1 MHQASQSTT
10 LLTFEELHEV
20 QQRVVAAR
28 AGGELTHA
36 LHHFFG
42 ILRHVPQLEHVLWSK
57 TAQSCSQ
64 RSKSLHCYCFGGQIK
79 KKHQLLLAFQ
89 WSFCTRK
96 VCHRVD
102 TMMVKPSNHEMAGN
116 VVWSAPQNSFFQR
129 TEDAKK
135 QNSQDF
141 LIILF
146 QAEFHLMWVL
156 TAPTEAFTVAFATYL
171 LMLFQINQ
179 NYPFEWLSTAQ
190 WLFLIIN
197 LLKVST
203 V

>member
-1 MHQASQSTT
+1 MMHKFSNPARQLQDMHHASQFTT

-64 RSKSLHCYCFGGQIK
+64 HSKSLCCYCFGGQIK
-79 KKHQLLLAFQ
+79 KKKQLLLAFQ
-89 WSFCTRK
+89 CSFCTRN
-96 VCHRVD
+96 VCHRMD

-116 VVWSAPQNSFFQR
+116 VV
-129 TEDAKK
+129 
-135 QNSQDF
+135 
-141 LIILF
+141 
-146 QAEFHLMWVL
+146 
-156 TAPTEAFTVAFATYL
+156 
-171 LMLFQINQ
+171 
-179 NYPFEWLSTAQ
+179 
-190 WLFLIIN
+190 
-197 LLKVST
+197 
-203 V
+203 

>member
-1 MHQASQSTT
+1 
-10 LLTFEELHEV
+10 
-20 QQRVVAAR
+20 
-28 AGGELTHA
+28 
-36 LHHFFG
+36 
-42 ILRHVPQLEHVLWSK
+42 
-57 TAQSCSQ
+57 
-64 RSKSLHCYCFGGQIK
+64 
-79 KKHQLLLAFQ
+79 
-89 WSFCTRK
+89 
-96 VCHRVD
+96 
-102 TMMVKPSNHEMAGN
+102 MMVKPSNHEMAGN

-156 TAPTEAFTVAFATYL
+156 TAPTEAFTVEFATYL